1 MMLGSQVPSP
11 LAMPKNAKKQIIDAI
26 TLRGSAEG
34 TSVSALLVEGVSGGA
49 TLDAHLVPVRVKA
62 AVGRPESRKQA
73 SGQIKPE
80 FSGVP
85 ALEQAIRRTR
95 IQARDEVRE
104 LFAGEQHH
112 RQGNAGIAA
121 GVRVSVCERKPMH
134 RLPAAER

>member
-1 MMLGSQVPSP
+1 MRDDPEH
-11 LAMPKNAKKQIIDAI
+11 ID
-26 TLRGSAEG
+26 T
-34 TSVSALLVEGVSGGA
+34 
-49 TLDAHLVPVRVKA
+49 HLVPVCVKA

-73 SGQIKPE
+73 TRQIKPE

-95 IQARDEVRE
+95 IQARDEVHE

-112 RQGNAGIAA
+112 RQGDAGIAA
-121 GVRVSVCERKPMH
+121 GISVSVCERKSMR